1 MFSPEMMLHAGFML
15 LSVFLSTISQVM
27 LKKSAK
33 KQHGVWWKEY
43 LNPWVISAY
52 AIYIV
57 TTLLAILAYRVIP
70 LSMGIIL
77 NATGYFY
84 TAFFG
89 VKFFGEKMT
98 KKRVTALLVI
108 VCGIVVYALFDQVV
122 GTVVL
127 F

>member
-1 MFSPEMMLHAGFML
+1 MFSPEMILHAGFML

-33 KQHGVWWKEY
+33 KQHDAWWKEY
-43 LNPWVISAY
+43 LNSWVISAY
-52 AIYIV
+52 ALYIV

-84 TAFFG
+84 MAFFG
-89 VKFFGEKMT
+89 VKLFGEKLT
-98 KKRVTALLVI
+98 RKRMIALLLL
-108 VCGIVVYALFDQVV
+108 VCGIVIYALFDQVV
-122 GTVVL
+122 GTLVL